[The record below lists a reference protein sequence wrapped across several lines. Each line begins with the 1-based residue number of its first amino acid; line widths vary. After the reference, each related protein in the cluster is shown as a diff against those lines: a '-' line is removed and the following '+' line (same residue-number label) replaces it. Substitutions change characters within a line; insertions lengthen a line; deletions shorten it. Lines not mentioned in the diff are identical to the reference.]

1 MTSST
6 ARIVTTELLKTLPLV
21 EHGDDAS
28 KADRGKLLIVAG
40 SPRLP
45 GAAILA
51 ARAALRVG
59 CGTVRVAAPASVAT
73 LIGIVV
79 PELMVLPLPETSSG
93 TPSLAAL
100 ALLEEQYGSCDAAVV
115 GPGMGEDEETDRLAR
130 RLVEEMPLPLVV
142 DAQALLALAPMTP
155 GHPLGAPS
163 PRILTPHAGEM
174 AALSGMSVDAIEAD
188 REGIASRFAGE
199 WGTILLLKGR
209 ETLIVS
215 SPSRDAEAGD
225 SYRNTAGTP
234 GLGTAG
240 SGDVLAGVIG
250 GLLAQGNE
258 PLAAAVWGV
267 HLHALAGE
275 AAAGDEG
282 DDGMIASDI
291 VDRLPRALR
300 ALRLAP

>member
-1 MTSST
+1 MSSAT
-6 ARIVTTELLKTLPLV
+6 ARTVTTELLKTLPLV
-21 EHGDDAS
+21 EHGVESS

-40 SPRLP
+40 SARLP
-45 GAAILA
+45 GTAILA

-73 LIGIVV
+73 WIGIVV
-79 PELMVLPLPETSSG
+79 PELMVVPLPETSSG

-100 ALLEEQYGSCDAAVV
+100 AMLREHYRSCAAAVV
-115 GPGMGEDEETDRLAR
+115 GPGMGEHEETDRLAR
-130 RLVEEMPLPLVV
+130 RLVEEMPMPLVV
-142 DAQALLALAPMTP
+142 DAQAVLALAPMAS
-155 GHPLGAPS
+155 GKGVGAS
-163 PRILTPHAGEM
+163 SSRILTPHAGEM
-174 AALSGMSVDAIEAD
+174 AALSGISVDAIEAD
-188 REGIASRFAGE
+188 REGIASRFAEE

-215 SPSRDAEAGD
+215 PGAEAGD
-225 SYRNTAGTP
+225 FYRNTAGTP

-258 PLAAAVWGV
+258 PVAAAVWGV

>member
-21 EHGDDAS
+21 EHGDGAS

-45 GAAILA
+45 GTAILA

-100 ALLEEQYGSCDAAVV
+100 GLLQEQYESCDAAVV
-115 GPGMGEDEETDRLAR
+115 GPGMGDHEDTDRLAR

-142 DAQALLALAPMTP
+142 DAQALLALAPLAP
-155 GHPLGAPS
+155 GRRLGAPS
-163 PRILTPHAGEM
+163 SRILTPHAGEM
-174 AALSGMSVDAIEAD
+174 AALSGISVDAIESD
-188 REGIASRFAGE
+188 REGIAARFAGE
-199 WGTILLLKGR
+199 WGTTLLLKGP

-215 SPSRDAEAGD
+215 APARDAEAGE
-225 SYRNTAGTP
+225 SYRNTSGTP

-250 GLLAQGNE
+250 GLLAQGNV
-258 PLAAAVWGV
+258 PSAAAVWGV

-282 DDGMIASDI
+282 DDGMIASDV
-291 VDRLPRALR
+291 VDHLPRALR

>member
-1 MTSST
+1 MSSST

-40 SPRLP
+40 SSRLP
-45 GAAILA
+45 GTAILA

-79 PELMVLPLPETSSG
+79 PELMVVPLPETSSG
-93 TPSLAAL
+93 TPSLESL
-100 ALLEEQYGSCDAAVV
+100 TMLEEQYGSCDAAVV
-115 GPGMGEDEETDRLAR
+115 GPGMGDHEETNLLAR

-142 DAQALLALAPMTP
+142 DAQALLALAPMAP
-155 GHPLGAPS
+155 GRRLGAPS
-163 PRILTPHAGEM
+163 SRILTPHPGEM
-174 AALSGMSVDAIEAD
+174 AALSALSVDAIEAD
-188 REGIASRFAGE
+188 REGVASRFARE
-199 WGTILLLKGR
+199 WGTTLLLKGR

-215 SPSRDAEAGD
+215 PPGRDAGAGD

-250 GLLAQGNE
+250 GLLAQGNV
-258 PLAAAVWGV
+258 PPAAAVWGV
-267 HLHALAGE
+267 HLHSIAGE

-282 DDGMIASDI
+282 DDGMIAGDI
-291 VDRLPRALR
+291 VDHLPRALR

>member
-1 MTSST
+1 MSTST

-40 SPRLP
+40 SARLP
-45 GAAILA
+45 GTAILA

-100 ALLEEQYGSCDAAVV
+100 AMLEEQYGSCDAAVV
-115 GPGMGEDEETDRLAR
+115 GPGMGEHEETDRLAR

-142 DAQALLALAPMTP
+142 DAQALLALAPMAP
-155 GHPLGAPS
+155 GRRMGAPS
-163 PRILTPHAGEM
+163 SRILTPHAGEM
-174 AALSGMSVDAIEAD
+174 AALSGISVDAIEAD
-188 REGIASRFAGE
+188 REGIASRSARE
-199 WGTILLLKGR
+199 WGTTLLLKGR
-209 ETLIVS
+209 ETLIA
-215 SPSRDAEAGD
+215 SPPARDAEAGD
-225 SYRNTAGTP
+225 LYRNTAGTP

-250 GLLAQGNE
+250 GLLAQGNS
-258 PLAAAVWGV
+258 PSAAAVWGV

-291 VDRLPRALR
+291 VDHLPRALR